1 MDLLRIAT
9 AGSVD
14 DGKST
19 LIGRLLFDS
28 KSLADD
34 VMAAVEDAS
43 RRHHGDYMNLALV
56 TDGLRAEREQGITID
71 VAYRYFSTPVRKFI
85 LADTPGH
92 VQYTRN
98 MVTGASTA
106 EVALI
111 IVDAR
116 NGVVEQSRRHAVI
129 ASLLGIDHIVVCVNK
144 MDLADYDQQV
154 YESIRAEFTALM
166 ARLGVYDVVFIP
178 MSALH
183 GDNVVEPSA
192 SMPWYHGEPLLHQLE
207 RVPVRDGLDALPLRL
222 PVQYVVRPHRAVHHD
237 YRGYA
242 GSIASGVLRIGQRV
256 CILPS
261 GRESVVTAIDAP
273 WGLVEEASAPDAVTV
288 RIADDLDITRGAML
302 CALDE
307 PPQVVQ
313 TLQAVVCWMDERS
326 ALRQGDVYRIKHTT
340 RSAKAMITSID
351 AKFDITSLTGE
362 PNVESLVL
370 NEIGRVSLKV
380 SAPLAC
386 DDYTRNRVTGSFVLI
401 NDATNATVASGM
413 IGEPRFSFNP
423 LGNPAA
429 H

>member
-28 KSLADD
+28 KALSDD

-43 RRHHGDYMNLALV
+43 RRHRSDYVNLALV

-71 VAYRYFSTPVRKFI
+71 VAYRYFSTAVRKFI

-111 IVDAR
+111 MVDAR
-116 NGVVEQSRRHAVI
+116 SGVVEQSRRHAVI
-129 ASLLGIDHIVVCVNK
+129 ASLLGIDHVVVCVNK
-144 MDLADYDQQV
+144 MDLAGYDQRV
-154 YESIRAEFTALM
+154 YETIRAEFTALM
-166 ARLGVYDVVFIP
+166 ALLGVHDAACIP

-183 GDNVVEPSA
+183 GDNVVEPSVN
-192 SMPWYHGEPLLHQLE
+192 MPWYDGEPLLRHLE
-207 RVPVRDGLDALPLRL
+207 QVPVREGLDALPLRL
-222 PVQYVVRPHRAVHHD
+222 PVQYVVRPHLTEHHD

-242 GSIASGVLRIGQRV
+242 GSIASGVLRTGQRV
-256 CILPS
+256 RILPS
-261 GRESVVTAIDAP
+261 GQESVVTAIEAP
-273 WGLVEEASAPDAVTV
+273 WGPVEEASAPDAVTV
-288 RIADDLDITRGAML
+288 RIADDLDVTRGEML
-302 CALDE
+302 CAPDE
-307 PPQVVQ
+307 PPQTSQ
-313 TLQAVVCWMDERS
+313 TLETVVCWMDEHS
-326 ALRQGDVYRIKHTT
+326 ALRQGNAYRIKHAT
-340 RSAKAMITSID
+340 RSAKVVVTGID
-351 AKFDITSLTGE
+351 ARFSIASLTGE
-362 PNVESLVL
+362 PDAESLEL

-380 SAPLAC
+380 SAPLAY
-386 DDYTRNRVTGSFVLI
+386 DDYTSNRVTGSFILI
-401 NDATNATVASGM
+401 NEATNATVAAGM

-423 LGNPAA
+423 LGSPLG
-429 H
+429 